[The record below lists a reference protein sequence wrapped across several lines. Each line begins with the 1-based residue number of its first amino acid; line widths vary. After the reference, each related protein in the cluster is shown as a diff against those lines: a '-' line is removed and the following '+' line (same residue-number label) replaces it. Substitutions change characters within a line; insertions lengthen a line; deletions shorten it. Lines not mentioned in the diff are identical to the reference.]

1 LKSIQAICLLILS
14 EATVWGQAVAP
25 ALNQDTAKPQQPVTT
40 LKVSTRMVAI
50 SAVVKSKDGEPKGGL
65 TKDDFVLK
73 QDGNEEP
80 IHYFSQGSELPLT
93 FALMVDTSGSQRT
106 FIGDESLAS
115 DVFFET
121 MLGSK
126 DDRAATFVAA
136 FVWLAL

>member
-1 LKSIQAICLLILS
+1 MGTGHC
-14 EATVWGQAVAP
+14 P
-25 ALNQDTAKPQQPVTT
+25 
-40 LKVSTRMVAI
+40 
-50 SAVVKSKDGEPKGGL
+50 AVVKSKDGEPKGGL
-65 TKDDFVLK
+65 TKDDFGLK

-121 MLGSK
+121 TTCQRSDFWRSYRLKGARMKTIHKGRYQRGAQLSK
-126 DDRAATFVAA
+126 PTSRRCLPIWASV
-136 FVWLAL
+136 